1 MAANTLLYYN
11 VYQIEPGPKDATTG
25 QVTFKL
31 AAGKQPRAIGF
42 PSNVVSLSE
51 VIPGQIPG
59 LPYIYGKIVADP
71 FGPTPT
77 QEFYTSETVRTLVT
91 QANA

>member
-1 MAANTLLYYN
+1 MAANTLLYFN
-11 VYQIEPGPKDATTG
+11 VYQIEPGPKDSSG
-25 QVTFKL
+25 NVTYKL
-31 AAGKQPRAIGF
+31 QTGKQPRAIAL
-42 PSNVVSLSE
+42 PSDAVSISE

-59 LPYIYGKIVADP
+59 LPYIYGKIVADA

-77 QEFYTSETVRTLVT
+77 QEYYTSETVRTLAT